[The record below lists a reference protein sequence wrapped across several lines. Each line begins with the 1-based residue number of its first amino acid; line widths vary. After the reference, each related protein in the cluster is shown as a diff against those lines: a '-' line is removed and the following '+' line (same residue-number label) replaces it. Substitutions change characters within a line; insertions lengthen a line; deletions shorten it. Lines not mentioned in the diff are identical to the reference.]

1 VSRGCQREG
10 LDVSQDEA
18 VEIAEQEVD
27 FEPDDVQ
34 VRLLRQGVNFTQR
47 WVVGLAE
54 VRADGERFNETVV
67 VIDASTGD
75 VIEIRT

>member
-1 VSRGCQREG
+1 
-10 LDVSQDEA
+10 
-18 VEIAEQEVD
+18 
-27 FEPDDVQ
+27 
-34 VRLLRQGVNFTQR
+34 VNFTQR

-54 VRADGERFNETVV
+54 TRADGERFNETVV